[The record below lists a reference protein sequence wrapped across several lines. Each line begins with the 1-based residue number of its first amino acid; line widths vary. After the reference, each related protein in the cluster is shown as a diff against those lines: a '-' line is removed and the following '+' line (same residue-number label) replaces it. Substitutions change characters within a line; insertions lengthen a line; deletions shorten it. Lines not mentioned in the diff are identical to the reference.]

1 MKRSDFINKW
11 SLSSNERERKIRDE
25 FISDLDNVTM
35 KPSVD
40 ELMTLFHNSLD
51 WYHGEITGIKGKWL
65 ELELKKILNK

>member
-40 ELMTLFHNSLD
+40 ELMTLFYNSLD